1 MRTLLF
7 NIVLLAIISQVANGQ
22 MMQTEQHRPRFH
34 FTPPQNWINDPNGL
48 VYVTGEYHLYYQHN
62 PFGNEWGHMSWGHA
76 VSKDLLT
83 WTNLPVALAE
93 FKTPND
99 TTQTMIFSGSAVVD
113 RTNTSGFFGRGKA
126 DGMVA
131 LYTSH
136 VHANGKGVAQHQS
149 VAYSDDKGRTWK
161 QFDKN
166 PVLDLGMKDF
176 RDPNVFWYAPQ
187 NKWVMA
193 VVKPLDHT
201 VQLYESPNLKNWTLM
216 SEFGKTGDMSKIWE
230 CPALV
235 EVPVAATGVAGS
247 ARKKWVL
254 LVSSGHRQKDYLAM
268 QYFVGDF
275 DGKTFTA
282 QKQNE
287 VLYVDEGKDF
297 YAGISF
303 NNLPQS
309 RTKPVMIGWVND
321 WAYAGKLPTE
331 PFKGSMSVPRELS
344 LRTTPDGYR
353 LVQNPVSFAKLRGK
367 KTTLTNVAVTRTVPL
382 AFVGEHYELAAEI
395 TIGSA
400 KKVGIRLLKS
410 LGEESVLTYDATTQ
424 TLSFDRTKSGNVT
437 FSDRFPSVESVKVQ
451 PQNGLLKLH
460 LLVDGSVVE
469 IFANDGQQVMTELV
483 FPTKHEG
490 RIELFSEGGTATVNV
505 LNCWAIGG
513 K

>member
-1 MRTLLF
+1 MQKLLTT
-7 NIVLLAIISQVANGQ
+7 VALLLALGSYSLGQ
-22 MMQTEQHRPRFH
+22 TDQPDQYRPRFH
-34 FTPPQNWINDPNGL
+34 FTPPQHWINDPNGL
-48 VYVTGEYHLYYQHN
+48 VYADGEYHLYYQHN

-83 WTNLPVALAE
+83 WTHLPVALAE
-93 FKTPND
+93 FKTPGD

-113 RTNTSGFFGRGKA
+113 RANTSGFFGTGKT

-149 VAYSDDKGRTWK
+149 VAYSNDKGRTWK
-161 QFDKN
+161 QFAKN
-166 PVLDLGMKDF
+166 PVLDLGMRDF

-193 VVKPLDHT
+193 VVKPREYT
-201 VQLYESPNLKNWTLM
+201 VQLYESPNLKSWTLM
-216 SEFGKTGDMSKIWE
+216 SEFGKTGDQSKIWE

-235 EVPVAATGVAGS
+235 EVPVDGS
-247 ARKKWVL
+247 NQKKWVM

-275 DGKTFTA
+275 KGKTFTA

-297 YAGISF
+297 YAGIPF

-309 RTKPVMIGWVND
+309 RTKPVMIGWIND

-344 LRTTPDGYR
+344 LRPTPDGYR
-353 LVQNPVSFAKLRGK
+353 LVQNPISLAKLRGK
-367 KTTLTNVAVTRTVPL
+367 KTTLTNAAVTRTMPL
-382 AFVGEHYELAAEI
+382 AFAGEHYELEAAI

-400 KKVGIRLLKS
+400 KKVGVRLLKS
-410 LGEESVLTYDATTQ
+410 VGEESVLTYDAATQ
-424 TLSFDRTKSGNVT
+424 TLSFDRMKSGNVT
-437 FSDRFPSVESVKVQ
+437 FSDRFPSIESVNV
-451 PQNGLLKLH
+451 PLQNGLLKLH

-483 FPTKHEG
+483 FPMKHEG
-490 RIELFSEGGTATVNV
+490 RIELFSEGGTATVNT
-505 LNCWAIGG
+505 LNVWEMGRE
-513 K
+513 